1 MEPMKP
7 GTTLPPLVVAIGG
20 AIWLGSQ
27 TATISR
33 IETENKDLGS
43 RISAQRSR
51 PGGGGIDRPSPSPE
65 RSRTTVKK
73 EGAKD
78 EPFDWKELAGQMG
91 QMQRSGGMAD
101 MKLMIRLQQRLQKM
115 TAEELATALDEIA
128 GLDLT
133 ELERMMLE
141 QMLAGPLAQKDPELA
156 LNRFL
161 DRLNEKDGM
170 WRWQLSSALKQ
181 WAEKDPAAAVAWF
194 DGRIAEGK
202 FDSKALSGKSQVRT
216 QFEGALLSLL
226 ISSDPEEAAR
236 RLAKVPE
243 EQRGEILGHH
253 EFTNLK
259 EKDHLAFARLVREQA
274 SEKGR
279 LDALGQPASKLASEK
294 GYAEVTAY
302 MERIQA
308 TEEERAAIV
317 AKAAQGRL
325 SSLNHSSPVTSAQI
339 DEMRTWAAAQAPGT
353 EDKATGKALADM
365 AGFDDKKQFT
375 NAAKLAGQYHGST
388 GNDEILI
395 TFLDG
400 WAARSNKEASRELAG
415 KIRDEKKRA
424 EALKKF
430 Q

>member
-1 MEPMKP
+1 MKP

-51 PGGGGIDRPSPSPE
+51 PGGEGIDRPATAPE
-65 RSRTTVKK
+65 RSRTTAKNAAPK
-73 EGAKD
+73 E

-91 QMQRSGGMAD
+91 QMQRGGGMAD
-101 MKLMIRLQQRLQKM
+101 MKSVIRLQQRLQKM

-133 ELERMMLE
+133 VQERMMLE

-161 DRLNEKDGM
+161 DRLDDKNGI
-170 WRWQLSSALKQ
+170 WGWQLSAALKQ
-181 WAEKDPAAAVAWF
+181 WALKDAAAAIAWF
-194 DGRIAEGK
+194 DGQIAEGK
-202 FDSKALSGKSQVRT
+202 FDSKSLNGKSQART

-226 ISSDPEEAAR
+226 ISSDPEEASR

-243 EQRGEILGHH
+243 EQRGEILRHH
-253 EFTNLK
+253 EFSNLK
-259 EKDHLAFARLVREQA
+259 EEDHSAFAKLVREQA
-274 SEKGR
+274 LEKER
-279 LDALGQPASKLASEK
+279 PDALGQPAARIAAAK

-302 MERIQA
+302 MDRIQA
-308 TEEERAAIV
+308 TEAERAAIV
-317 AKAAQGRL
+317 TKAAQGRL
-325 SSLNHSSPVTSAQI
+325 STLNHTAPVTSAQI
-339 DEMRTWAAAQAPGT
+339 DEMRTWAAAQAPGS

-365 AGFDDKKQFT
+365 AGFDDRKQFT
-375 NAAKLAGQYHGST
+375 NAAKLAGDYHGST
-388 GNDEILI
+388 GNDEILT

-424 EALKKF
+424 EVLKKF